1 LSPEEARA
9 FCDAESECAGV
20 SETSNAGWLATFPG
34 MQSPGRL
41 VLNSNAEWSSCV
53 KEAVLGH
60 RPQYG
65 YCADG
70 YTLQVG
76 KILSN
81 WGSCSGTRGAGYCIL
96 SPEEARAFCDAESE
110 CAGVSETSNAGWL
123 ATFPGMQS
131 PGRLVLNS
139 NAEWSSCVKG
149 TNAPSPS
156 PTPRPSEAPPT
167 SPPTAP
173 PTTPPTAPP
182 TAPPTGPCKKKC
194 EALREEKGDWVKA
207 CRQTYCSGCAECQ
220 GVIAGRCTNACYT
233 TAERRK
239 SWWKSCAKKQCSGCP
254 ECSNGPVARPERCPQ
269 KCTDWGQELAC
280 GRKRD
285 KCDKCEFCN

>member
-1 LSPEEARA
+1 MGVESHACVGTEEGGVCEAVDVESAAMLQSSKFGLTASSIDANKPQDSYCADGYTLQVGKILSNWGSCSGTRGAGYCILSPEEARA

-34 MQSPGRL
+34 MQSLGRL

-76 KILSN
+76 KILST

-149 TNAPSPS
+149 TNAPSPN

-182 TAPPTGPCKKKC
+182 TAPPTGPCKKK
-194 EALREEKGDWVKA
+194 V
-207 CRQTYCSGCAECQ
+207 
-220 GVIAGRCTNACYT
+220 
-233 TAERRK
+233 
-239 SWWKSCAKKQCSGCP
+239 
-254 ECSNGPVARPERCPQ
+254 
-269 KCTDWGQELAC
+269 
-280 GRKRD
+280 
-285 KCDKCEFCN
+285 